1 MKSLNGSGYIIMKY
15 HDAAS
20 QKLWYMQFYAPW
32 PWPRAA
38 TMIAH
43 IVNYEHDQCRQCR
56 HLLAGAILAEDIP
69 AVPAVVLPVGE
80 AEGLAA
86 AGAGHH
92 LGVVLPLPPGLLH
105 QLHLHNIVWIWFTF
119 LSSSSCMSQKSVD
132 KRQCGPFPPVLTGSR
147 GPARGARR

>member
-1 MKSLNGSGYIIMKY
+1 
-15 HDAAS
+15 
-20 QKLWYMQFYAPW
+20 
-32 PWPRAA
+32 
-38 TMIAH
+38 MIAH

-105 QLHLHNIVWIWFTF
+105 QLHLHNIECGFNLLFSHPAV
-119 LSSSSCMSQKSVD
+119 CSVD
-132 KRQCGPFPPVLTGSR
+132 RPHLY
-147 GPARGARR
+147 

>member
-1 MKSLNGSGYIIMKY
+1 M
-15 HDAAS
+15 
-20 QKLWYMQFYAPW
+20 
-32 PWPRAA
+32 
-38 TMIAH
+38 
-43 IVNYEHDQCRQCR
+43 CR

-105 QLHLHNIVWIWFTF
+105 QLNLHNIIYYVDLIYFS
-119 LSSSSCMSQKSVD
+119 LIHIKSQKSH
-132 KRQCGPFPPVLTGSR
+132 LY
-147 GPARGARR
+147 